1 MFGKSLIVAASL
13 LALLAPAAQA
23 DTVNSE
29 TGKIDGYTYGKS
41 EVNSYTAWS
50 GGMIWIWFFSSQHI
64 GVSPAPV
71 AGVPFYLHAH
81 TAVIAPHDVTG
92 NVLMTIDQDAGG
104 LPLRYVPSAATPMRC
119 SLSQF
124 DPVQSTTPI
133 PCPDVSL
140 ASGSYVVSSLEA
152 LVPGF
157 ALDIEFP
164 VVVDSPTSGTAAMT
178 AMWATTD
185 VGLSNN
191 NVLATVP
198 VTVAANPNPPT
209 NPTANP
215 TNPTNPTVTKKL
227 PSKLRKAKKV
237 HSTTPKV
244 CKVHKSTV
252 VFKKKGVCKLV
263 GKKHGHTVRAK
274 VRY

>member
-23 DTVNSE
+23 ETVNPE
-29 TGKIDGYTYGKS
+29 TGKIDGYTYGTS

-50 GGMIWIWFFSSQHI
+50 GGMLWIWFFSSQHI

-81 TAVIAPHDVTG
+81 TAVTAPHDVTG

-104 LPLRYVPSAATPMRC
+104 LPLRYAPTSTMPMRC
-119 SLSQF
+119 YRAQF
-124 DPVQSTTPI
+124 DPVQSSAPI
-133 PCPDVSL
+133 PCPDVKL
-140 ASGSYVVSSLEA
+140 ESGSYVVSKLEP

-157 ALDIEFP
+157 GIDILLP

-178 AMWATTD
+178 AMWAATQ
-185 VGLSNN
+185 VMLNN
-191 NVLATVP
+191 KNVVTTVP
-198 VTVAANPNPPT
+198 VIIAANPNPPT
-209 NPTANP
+209 NPP
-215 TNPTNPTVTKKL
+215 VTKKL

-274 VRY
+274 VRH

>member
-13 LALLAPAAQA
+13 LALFAPSAQA
-23 DTVNSE
+23 DTVNPD
-29 TGKIDGYTYGKS
+29 TGKIDGYTYGTS

-50 GGMIWIWFFSSQHI
+50 GGMLWIWFFSSQHI

-81 TAVIAPHDVTG
+81 TAVVAPHSVTG
-92 NVLMTIDQDAGG
+92 NVLMTIDRDAGG
-104 LPLRYVPSAATPMRC
+104 LPLRYAPTSTMPMRC
-119 SLSQF
+119 YRTQF
-124 DPVQSTTPI
+124 DPIISSTEI
-133 PCPDVSL
+133 ACPTVREE
-140 ASGSYVVSSLEA
+140 SGSYVVSKLEP

-157 ALDIEFP
+157 GIDILLP
-164 VVVDSPTSGTAAMT
+164 VVVDNATSGTAATT

-185 VGLSNN
+185 VTLNNN

-209 NPTANP
+209 NQPTLK
-215 TNPTNPTVTKKL
+215 TKKL

-237 HSTTPKV
+237 HTVTPKTCSV
-244 CKVHKSTV
+244 T
-252 VFKKKGVCKLV
+252 KKKVIFHKHKVCKLV
-263 GKKHGHTVRAK
+263 GKKHGHKVKAK
-274 VRY
+274 LRY